1 MIAIRQQ
8 PSAAQVF
15 DAVFQVYIRIEKIAG
30 IAAKPHAACG
40 GGQDLQQAEVG
51 PIAGL
56 WTVGAFTDGKTV
68 DQRAGDFVVVGP
80 FVDQPAQLG
89 RLVGIER
96 QLGGRGGGLWCG
108 TGAGREGRCAKQHL
122 AKGTTCEGDHAGDSH
137 R

>member
-1 MIAIRQQ
+1 
-8 PSAAQVF
+8 
-15 DAVFQVYIRIEKIAG
+15 
-30 IAAKPHAACG
+30 
-40 GGQDLQQAEVG
+40 LQQAEVG

-96 QLGGRGGGLWCG
+96 QLVRALVRYWRRQRGQVCKATSG
-108 TGAGREGRCAKQHL
+108 
-122 AKGTTCEGDHAGDSH
+122 KGNDV
-137 R
+137 